1 MLILYC
7 YILND
12 RTITKNIWMSYAR
25 IYSHLY
31 FHWERERVTQE
42 ERLEDAQ
49 TAKILHNVLP
59 PCECKAEKNRQL
71 SGFSI
76 AVVTCCR
83 TSTEVSSVLRYS
95 IPYLFKVKNRW
106 AIKYLI
112 CLWMDCFSWA
122 LYYKLLMALSIVS
135 KKVWFTKVSYTYLY
149 YFLKICIIKNYLIW
163 LNIFIVLF

>member
-1 MLILYC
+1 MTEQLQ
-7 YILND
+7 
-12 RTITKNIWMSYAR
+12 KNIWMGYAM

-31 FHWERERVTQE
+31 FHRERGRERVTQE

-49 TAKILHNVLP
+49 TAKILHNELP

-83 TSTEVSSVLRYS
+83 TSTEVSSILRYS
-95 IPYLFKVKNRW
+95 IPYIFKVGNRW

-112 CLWMDCFSWA
+112 CLWKDCFSWA

-135 KKVWFTKVSYTYLY
+135 TNVWFTKVSYTYLY
-149 YFLKICIIKNYLIW
+149 YSVSYTHLTLPTIL
-163 LNIFIVLF
+163 LV

>member
-1 MLILYC
+1 MTEQLQKIFEWVMLGFTPTFISTE
-7 YILND
+7 
-12 RTITKNIWMSYAR
+12 R
-25 IYSHLY
+25 
-31 FHWERERVTQE
+31 ERERVTQE

-135 KKVWFTKVSYTYLY
+135 TNVWFTKVSYTYLY
-149 YFLKICIIKNYLIW
+149 
-163 LNIFIVLF
+163 

>member
-1 MLILYC
+1 
-7 YILND
+7 
-12 RTITKNIWMSYAR
+12 MSYAR

-31 FHWERERVTQE
+31 FHWERDRERERVTQE

-149 YFLKICIIKNYLIW
+149 YFLKICIIKNFIW